1 MGNLSKNLY
10 DGKKVITAELCPPKG
25 TDFSSFI
32 KNAEAVRDCV
42 AAFNVTDN
50 QRSVMRVSPLV
61 ASKIL
66 LEHGHE
72 PIYQITCR
80 DRNRLAIQSDLLGA
94 SAFGIEN
101 VLALTGDHV
110 VSGDYRPAKPV
121 FDLDAVQLLY
131 TITNLSNGFDLAGK
145 KLNGNPVF
153 FPGAA
158 VNPAASNVEIHIW
171 RMKEKIKHGAKFF
184 QTQVIFDK
192 EILKTFMS
200 SIRELH
206 TKIIAGVILVKSAK
220 MAKYLNDN
228 VPGLIIPDWVTKEL
242 ESTSPE
248 KQMEAGIRICAQLIN
263 EFLPIADGVHVM
275 AIHEEYRLPEIFRH
289 VNI

>member
-1 MGNLSKNLY
+1 MSKLSENLY
-10 DGKKVITAELCPPKG
+10 AGKKVITAELCPPKG
-25 TDFSSFI
+25 NDFSAFI
-32 KNAEAVRDCV
+32 KNAEAVRDYV
-42 AAFNVTDN
+42 TAFNVTDN

-72 PIYQITCR
+72 PIYQMTCR

-110 VSGDYRPAKPV
+110 ISGDYKPAKPV

-131 TITNLSNGFDLAGK
+131 TITCLSHGLDLAGK
-145 KLNGNPVF
+145 NLKGTPHF
-153 FPGAA
+153 FSGAA
-158 VNPAASNVEIHIW
+158 INPSASNVEIHIW
-171 RMKEKIKHGAKFF
+171 RMKQKIIHGAKFF

-192 EILKTFMS
+192 EILQTFMS
-200 SIRELH
+200 SVKNLD

-228 VPGLIIPDWVTKEL
+228 VPGLIIPEWVTKEL
-242 ESTSPE
+242 ESTPLE
-248 KQMEAGIRICAQLIN
+248 RQMEAGIRICTQLIN

>member
-1 MGNLSKNLY
+1 MSKLSESLAR
-10 DGKKVITAELCPPKG
+10 GKKVITAELCPPKG
-25 TDFSSFI
+25 NDFSDFVR
-32 KNAEAVRDCV
+32 NANAVRDQV
-42 AAFNVTDN
+42 TAFNVTDN

-66 LEHGHE
+66 LENGHE
-72 PIYQITCR
+72 PIYQMTCR

-131 TITNLSNGFDLAGK
+131 TMTTLSSGIDLAGK
-145 KLNGNPVF
+145 KLKGTPKF
-153 FPGAA
+153 YAGAA

-171 RMKEKIKHGAKFF
+171 RMKEKVRHGAEFF

-192 EILKTFMS
+192 QILQDFMNAVKA
-200 SIRELH
+200 LN

-228 VPGLIIPDWVTKEL
+228 VPGLVVPEWVTKEL

-248 KQMEAGIRICAQLIN
+248 LQVEAGVRICAQLIK
-263 EFLPIADGVHVM
+263 EFLPIADGVHIM
-275 AIHEEYRLPEIFRH
+275 AIHEEYRLPDIFRH
-289 VNI
+289 INL

>member
-1 MGNLSKNLY
+1 MSKLSESLNS
-10 DGKKVITAELCPPKG
+10 GKKVITAELCPPKG
-25 TDFSSFI
+25 NDFSDFI
-32 KNAEAVRDCV
+32 KYAEAVRDQV
-42 AAFNVTDN
+42 TAFNVTDN
-50 QRSVMRVSPLV
+50 QRSIMRVSPLV

-72 PIYQITCR
+72 PIYQMTCR

-110 VSGDYRPAKPV
+110 ISGDYRPAKPV

-131 TITNLSNGFDLAGK
+131 TITTLTHGIDLAGK
-145 KLNGNPVF
+145 KLHGIPKF
-153 FPGAA
+153 FTGAA

-171 RMKEKIKHGAKFF
+171 RMREKVIHGARFF

-192 EILKTFMS
+192 EILKNFMVS
-200 SIRELH
+200 VKNLN

-220 MAKYLNDN
+220 MAKYLNEN
-228 VPGLIIPDWVTKEL
+228 VPGLSIPDWVTKEL
-242 ESTSPE
+242 ESTSVE
-248 KQMEAGIRICAQLIN
+248 QQAEAGVRICTQLIN

-275 AIHEEYRLPEIFRH
+275 AIHEEFRLPEIFRR